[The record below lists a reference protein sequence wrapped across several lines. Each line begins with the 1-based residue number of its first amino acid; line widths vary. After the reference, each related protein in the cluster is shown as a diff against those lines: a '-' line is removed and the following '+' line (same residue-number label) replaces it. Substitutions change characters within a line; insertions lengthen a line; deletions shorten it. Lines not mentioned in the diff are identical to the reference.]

1 MLYRVID
8 VTDNSSTPRL
18 VIFDLDGTLY
28 PREMYAELILAVI
41 GRGFVELRGTTSG
54 YAARKVAEL
63 RELMRTDW
71 SGTSTTSFMIENGFG
86 VEEWQDFREANLS
99 IVDGIQPDAA
109 VVSELKRL
117 RETVPIALLTN
128 NTRGSAKAILDRI
141 GIGVDGFNGVLTA
154 EDVGRTP
161 KPDPGAFRALL
172 APFELD
178 ARYAWSVGDRYD
190 IDIRGLRE
198 LGGAGIA
205 VDGPADLPEAVD
217 FLISRVAANQA

>member
-1 MLYRVID
+1 
-8 VTDNSSTPRL
+8 VTDNGVAPRL

-28 PREMYAELILAVI
+28 PRELYAELILTVI
-41 GRGFVELRGTTSG
+41 GRGFAELRGTTPG

-86 VEEWQDFREANLS
+86 VEEWQNFRVANLS
-99 IVDGIQPDAA
+99 IADGIQHDAA

-117 RETVPIALLTN
+117 REVVPIALLTN

-141 GIGVDGFNGVLTA
+141 GVGVEGFAGVLTA
-154 EDVGRTP
+154 EEVGRTP
-161 KPDPGAFRALL
+161 KPDSGAFRALL
-172 APFELD
+172 SRFELD
-178 ARYAWSVGDRYD
+178 ARYAWSVGDRYN

-217 FLISRVAANQA
+217 LLIARVAPNQP